1 MIDNT
6 WVLELEP
13 KIITLVQTRA
23 DKIIKEK
30 YPDVNWTTD
39 DSVVKEPVFPNIY
52 IFTEAGELGRDLDN
66 IDINGTAFMAQVR
79 VTVSKEQGMAGARF
93 VAGVVMNEFKRLHF
107 AIDEIPRFE
116 GGSPDTKQLL
126 FRARRVIGQ
135 ADILN

>member
-52 IFTEAGELGRDLDN
+52 IFTD
-66 IDINGTAFMAQVR
+66 
-79 VTVSKEQGMAGARF
+79 F
-93 VAGVVMNEFKRLHF
+93 VC
-107 AIDEIPRFE
+107 
-116 GGSPDTKQLL
+116 SS
-126 FRARRVIGQ
+126 
-135 ADILN
+135 LN